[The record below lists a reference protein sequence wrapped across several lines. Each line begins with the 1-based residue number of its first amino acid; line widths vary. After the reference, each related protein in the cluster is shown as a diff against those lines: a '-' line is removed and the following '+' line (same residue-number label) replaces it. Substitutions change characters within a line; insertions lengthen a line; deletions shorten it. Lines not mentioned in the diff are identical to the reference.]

1 MEPGKEWPPLVP
13 GYRGEDRECINLPVL
28 EWNLVRSG
36 RLSSQRILLVL
47 IATIITDDVRP
58 PPVNIITI
66 YVEFITSDANPDPY
80 YKSWIRME
88 MYKSGSRTYVR

>member
-13 GYRGEDRECINLPVL
+13 EDSAGSDRYN
-28 EWNLVRSG
+28 
-36 RLSSQRILLVL
+36 
-47 IATIITDDVRP
+47 TIITDDVRP